1 MLRVYQRYNYIHV
14 IVTNDNQVIYNLT
27 YLLLYPS
34 KQWVISSTGSA
45 VRISIVVMCR
55 LKELWRE
62 KTTELRQSVFNL
74 IRV

>member
-34 KQWVISSTGSA
+34 KQWVISSTRSA

-62 KTTELRQSVFNL
+62 KTTELCQSVFNL